1 MAMKCPDCGADNLDK
16 AKFCSSCGRSLAVVP
31 SGSSVGY
38 RTCVS
43 CGRMIDWNAV
53 FCQHCGKDY
62 RQPET
67 RVETG
72 PKRTG
77 LPVVGG
83 IFTILGGIGCLIIFA
98 AIVIWNSDPSLEL
111 NSLGYFVLLIS
122 PPFGAIAIAGGAL
135 AIARRH
141 HLIAVAGAALSILGF
156 GVPGI
161 IGLILTALSRKE
173 FT

>member
-1 MAMKCPDCGADNLDK
+1 MKCANCGADNLDK
-16 AKFCSSCGRSLAVVP
+16 ANFCSVCGRSIAVV
-31 SGSSVGY
+31 SSVGY

-62 RQPET
+62 RQPES

-72 PKRTG
+72 PKGTG
-77 LPVVGG
+77 LPVAGG
-83 IFTILGGIGCLIIFA
+83 IFTILGGIGCLILFA
-98 AIVIWNSDPSLEL
+98 ALLIWDDDPYYRL
-111 NSLGYFVLLIS
+111 NSLGFFLMLIS
-122 PPFGAIAIAGGAL
+122 PPFGAIAIAGGAS
-135 AIARRH
+135 AVARRNY
-141 HLIAVAGAALSILGF
+141 HLAVVGAAVSILGF

-161 IGLILTALSRKE
+161 IGLVLTALSRKE